1 MYKRYYKRRENEGGE
16 LERIMSGILGL
27 GLMYLAFTYYL
38 SREKFW
44 QQMNSFVFPLIGL
57 IVLGVIGYLFY
68 LKKVNEKNNNKF
80 EDIIKNIKDNGFED
94 SVKNFIER
102 FGKEG
107 KFKSWTYRDYKFDW
121 KRLEDFRETVINN
134 KIDITKEDY
143 SDLLHILKYYIDE
156 KEKNFLN
163 KRIETKVSNNL
174 NELSKNGDDFE
185 NLVVRLY
192 TAMGYASKRIG
203 GHGDQGGDVIAS
215 KNGENILI
223 QAKYY
228 QGSVGN
234 AAVQQA
240 AAAMPHYGCTK
251 AVVITTSYFT
261 SEAITLA
268 KSNSVELIDGNDLKY
283 KLLEYLKENW
293 Q

>member
-1 MYKRYYKRRENEGGE
+1 MYKKYSNKRKEKEGGE
-16 LERIMSGILGL
+16 IEKIISTLFGL
-27 GLMYLAFTYYL
+27 GLMYLAFTYYF
-38 SREKFW
+38 SKDKFW
-44 QQMNSFVFPLIGL
+44 HQMYSYIFPFIG
-57 IVLGVIGYLFY
+57 IVILGVIGYLFY
-68 LKKVNEKNNNKF
+68 LKKIKEKTDSKF
-80 EDIIKNIKDNGFED
+80 ENIIEKIKENGFED

-134 KIDITKEDY
+134 KINITKEDY
-143 SDLLHILKYYIDE
+143 SDLLKILKYYIDE

-174 NELSKNGDDFE
+174 DELSKNGDDFE
-185 NLVVRLY
+185 NLIVRLY

-223 QAKYY
+223 QAKCYH
-228 QGSVGN
+228 GSVGN
-234 AAVQQA
+234 AAIQQA

-251 AVVITTSYFT
+251 AIVVTTSYFT
-261 SEAITLA
+261 SEAVTLA
-268 KSNSVELIDGNDLKY
+268 KSNSVELIDGNDLKH
-283 KLLEYLKENW
+283 KLLEYLKESW
-293 Q
+293 